1 MFYLNI
7 KINCFLVLILSFL
20 LWILFGKNWIS
31 FLRKRFKNGTRE
43 YLDQH
48 QIKSNTPTMG
58 GLFILFSTI
67 FSTIF
72 FVKINIYVLLFFL
85 VSILFALIGLLDD
98 YYKVTYKKGL
108 SSSSKAILQLIAA
121 VFFGLIYLKLT
132 NYNTIN
138 IKMFGIDKLNS
149 SVLFLFWIILIL
161 VGTTNAVNITDG
173 LDGLAAST
181 IMPVIF
187 FFSFACLV
195 SSSELINQL
204 AVCGFSL
211 IGSCLGFLY
220 FNKYPAKV
228 FMGDVGSL
236 FLGAAISFLAICSKK
251 EILLL
256 IVAGV
261 FVLETLSVIIQVL
274 FFKFF
279 RKRIFKM
286 APFHHHLE
294 LIGWSEV
301 KIVILFTILSL
312 ALMLLSLLFAI

>member
-108 SSSSKAILQLIAA
+108 SSSSKAI
-121 VFFGLIYLKLT
+121 F
-132 NYNTIN
+132 
-138 IKMFGIDKLNS
+138 
-149 SVLFLFWIILIL
+149 
-161 VGTTNAVNITDG
+161 VNIQ
-173 LDGLAAST
+173 
-181 IMPVIF
+181 
-187 FFSFACLV
+187 
-195 SSSELINQL
+195 IN
-204 AVCGFSL
+204 
-211 IGSCLGFLY
+211 
-220 FNKYPAKV
+220 
-228 FMGDVGSL
+228 D
-236 FLGAAISFLAICSKK
+236 
-251 EILLL
+251 
-256 IVAGV
+256 
-261 FVLETLSVIIQVL
+261 
-274 FFKFF
+274 
-279 RKRIFKM
+279 
-286 APFHHHLE
+286 
-294 LIGWSEV
+294 
-301 KIVILFTILSL
+301 
-312 ALMLLSLLFAI
+312 